1 MSEKPQTVPVRGGAR
16 TSARFCAV
24 QALYAIE
31 MTRASLSSVLSNTA
45 QLMHDSDAVGH
56 EVAHVAP
63 DTQMLAD
70 LVTGT
75 LRHAGTIDAA
85 LDAVLPEKRRLSVLE
100 APLRALLRV
109 AVYELLFAQSTPR
122 PVVLS
127 EYSGLSKAFCGD
139 TLPKFIA
146 GVLGNVALP
155 PVQEDGSLV

>member
-1 MSEKPQTVPVRGGAR
+1 MSERPQTVPVKGGAR

-24 QALYAIE
+24 QALYAME
-31 MTRASLSSVLSNTA
+31 MNRAPLSSVLSDTA
-45 QLMHDSDAVGH
+45 MLMHDADAVGN
-56 EVAHVAP
+56 EVAHVPP

-75 LRHAGTIDAA
+75 LRHAGAIDAA
-85 LDAVLPEKRRLSVLE
+85 LEAVLPQRRRLQKLE

-109 AVYELLFAQSTPR
+109 AVYEMLFTPATPR
-122 PVVLS
+122 PIILS

-146 GVLGNVALP
+146 GVLSNVVLLP
-155 PVQEDGSLV
+155 DAPDVL